1 MDVRRRLATPEE
13 LRQGQEEMQKAQ
25 ERMQSEAGRL
35 GEDPIEDV
43 KATEDSKVGEEK
55 TVVEVG
61 RVGMVGESIPIS
73 TPPSGSQSRRNNTGQ
88 DFLTT
93 DQKPPFQ
100 PSSETKG
107 LQEPSHL
114 EVQTPGMSA
123 PAMSPQLPLFDEE
136 QLRAFAHLQSQ
147 AAWLYGGSQVGGF
160 IPTVPRPLSLEMEER
175 DSMLRRLN
183 LLQERLDQEQ
193 REKVQFQKEVKDI
206 LEENR
211 RLKEEVKFLEDPG
224 RETSPFCNH

>member
-1 MDVRRRLATPEE
+1 
-13 LRQGQEEMQKAQ
+13 
-25 ERMQSEAGRL
+25 
-35 GEDPIEDV
+35 
-43 KATEDSKVGEEK
+43 
-55 TVVEVG
+55 
-61 RVGMVGESIPIS
+61 
-73 TPPSGSQSRRNNTGQ
+73 
-88 DFLTT
+88 
-93 DQKPPFQ
+93 
-100 PSSETKG
+100 
-107 LQEPSHL
+107 
-114 EVQTPGMSA
+114 MSA

-160 IPTVPRPLSLEMEER
+160 ISTVPRPLSLEMEER

-193 REKVQFQKEVKDI
+193 RDKVKFQKEVKDI

-224 RETSPFCNH
+224 RDVSFLQPLIESRSQSQRRLRDYQSRLQIQRRLTDP